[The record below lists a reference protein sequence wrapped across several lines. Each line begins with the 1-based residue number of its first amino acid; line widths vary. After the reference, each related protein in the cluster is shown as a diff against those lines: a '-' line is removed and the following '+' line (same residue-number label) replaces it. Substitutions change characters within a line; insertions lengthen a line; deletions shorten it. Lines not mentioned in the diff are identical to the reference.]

1 MPPSASASRPVP
13 RKRALPDP
21 YKTAHALA
29 WRNTMVAAINAGLEQ
44 GLFDLEPGANHWEAA
59 GAVRGDGPYGVVYHF
74 ALADGT
80 PAIAWVAEEGFDDL
94 VLHAALWPT
103 PDAERWIFCNNARR
117 LAGEVFAQGSLERWQ
132 GAFLQPSPEQFAAK
146 AERLAAA
153 VAAATEPL
161 DGRFSDRARP
171 AL

>member
-1 MPPSASASRPVP
+1 MPPSASASRPVA
-13 RKRALPDP
+13 RKRPVPDP
-21 YKTAHALA
+21 YKTAQALA
-29 WRNTMVAAINAGLEQ
+29 WRNTMVAALNAGLEQ
-44 GLFDLEPGANHWEAA
+44 GLFDLEPGANHWHSGE
-59 GAVRGDGPYGVVYHF
+59 GDGTQGATYHF

-103 PDAERWIFCNNARR
+103 PDAARWIYCNNARR

-146 AERLAAA
+146 AERLAA
-153 VAAATEPL
+153 VAATPIEPL